1 MPDYVAVKSGTAA
14 MTNISTDAPALVI
27 YGFGFGIRAGDVM
40 RLSITGPDGQVI
52 AEDIKLEKTQARS
65 FRAIGKERNL
75 HPWPSGE
82 YLGTVSLLRDTAVI
96 NQSETKIT
104 LR

>member
-1 MPDYVAVKSGTAA
+1 MI
-14 MTNISTDAPALVI
+14 NISTDAPALVI

-52 AEDIKLEKTQARS
+52 AEDIKFEKAQARS
-65 FRAIGKERNL
+65 FRAIGKKRKW
-75 HPWPSGE
+75 HPWPGGE
-82 YLGTVSLLRDTAVI
+82 YLGTVSLLRDAVVI
-96 NQSETKIT
+96 NQSETKIA